1 MLTTTHSVPS
11 SYSGFGLLTAAILA
25 TGLSTVIATNFG
37 VSGME
42 PISYKLAG
50 AIWVYT
56 LACFVIQDLFKLF
69 TYYIMDYCLNGDGS
83 SRDEG
88 LRPSF
93 SGIIIGG
100 AAALSG
106 GQGEGKQAAAVDEKK
121 GLLSPGPSAAKISY
135 DSV

>member
-1 MLTTTHSVPS
+1 
-11 SYSGFGLLTAAILA
+11 
-25 TGLSTVIATNFG
+25 
-37 VSGME
+37 ME

-56 LACFVIQDLFKLF
+56 LACFVIQDLFKLA
-69 TYYIMDYCLNGDGS
+69 TYKIMDACFNGDGAG
-83 SRDEG
+83 RDEG

-100 AAALSG
+100 TSALAG
-106 GQGEGKQAAAVDEKK
+106 GEQEGKQQASRVDEKK
-121 GLLSPGPSAAKISY
+121 GLLSPGSSAAKISY

>member
-1 MLTTTHSVPS
+1 
-11 SYSGFGLLTAAILA
+11 
-25 TGLSTVIATNFG
+25 
-37 VSGME
+37 ME

-56 LACFVIQDLFKLF
+56 LACFVVQDLFKIL
-69 TYYIMDYCLNGDGS
+69 TYYVMDYCLYGEGA
-83 SRDEG
+83 SREEG

-100 AAALSG
+100 AAALAGAG
-106 GQGEGKQAAAVDEKK
+106 GHDESKQAAAIDEKK

-135 DSV
+135 DAV